1 MCGYPAAGKT
11 RRAAEI
17 AAALEARGKTV
28 HIVSETPLGID
39 RREGYLVAASE
50 KRTRGALKSEV
61 ERLLN
66 GQEVVILDSLNYI
79 KGFRYELHCTTRLQK
94 TPLCV
99 VHVATSQAQCMEW
112 HQMVGSPYG
121 DDLVTEMFARFECP
135 DSRNRWDKPL
145 FTLEPTEDLPEEDIY
160 AALFEQKQM
169 KPTQATQSQPLSET
183 NFLHEL
189 DRVTQEVVKVS
200 SCTEGVHFLLANLS
214 FTPANPADITSVN
227 AANIIGNSDSC
238 GHSTAPLQEIV
249 QALSTA
255 VPGDKIAVSGTEE
268 RVTLSRMRSVAELRR
283 IKRQVRETIFTKMA
297 AYSLSLSLS
306 HPLSPISLCLCS
318 RWFLTPRRR
327 FSLLITPS
335 L

>member
-1 MCGYPAAGKT
+1 MLQLEDSVTLPFCLLRWIGILACQQLTLHHNMPLVVMCGYPAAGKT

-112 HQMVGSPYG
+112 HQMGGSPYG

-200 SCTEGVHFLLANLS
+200 GCTEGFHPLLANLS

-227 AANIIGNSDSC
+227 AAQILLVIAI
-238 GHSTAPLQEIV
+238 HVA
-249 QALSTA
+249 ALPHLCRKFCRRCLRPC
-255 VPGDKIAVSGTEE
+255 PGT
-268 RVTLSRMRSVAELRR
+268 RL
-283 IKRQVRETIFTKMA
+283 
-297 AYSLSLSLS
+297 
-306 HPLSPISLCLCS
+306 LSPALK
-318 RWFLTPRRR
+318 RG
-327 FSLLITPS
+327 
-335 L
+335 